1 MISSTYLEVNL
12 TFSELKYLDCAIM
25 ELILNFQHISDRR
38 LLIYYNVIKKNT
50 NGCISKIPI
59 ANKQRIKVVR
69 SFMMINFRH
78 IIQLYYAQ
86 RFPLSYA
93 LFRWVFSIKNLK
105 VSICY
110 HYQYCIYL
118 YLLIPQYSNKS
129 TNQPI
134 VTNLIFQIFFFL
146 IHCLRKVK
154 I

>member
-78 IIQLYYAQ
+78 IIQLYYA
-86 RFPLSYA
+86 
-93 LFRWVFSIKNLK
+93 LFRWVLSIKILK